1 PLGGERV
8 SVADVRATL
17 ERFGLAAHRA
27 RGQNFLVDP
36 HLAAKLVA
44 RAGVGPGETVLEIGT
59 GLGILTRALAAR
71 AARVVSVE
79 IDAGLVRAVHAEGG
93 LPAHVELHHAD
104 ALELDLAALLPGGGP
119 ARVVASLP
127 YAVASPLLRRLLDLR
142 ARVEG
147 FGVLLQAEVANRL
160 KAGPGSRDY
169 GSLAVLHQL
178 TVKVGRGLPVSP
190 RCFHPVPRVLSTF
203 LTLTPLREPLLA
215 PGELPEVE
223 NLVRAAFR
231 HRRKTVAN
239 SLRAALPRLQG
250 EVLERVLHEQGIDPR
265 ARAESL
271 APREL
276 LGLAR
281 SLRDAGSAPD
291 ALRAP
296 P

>member
-1 PLGGERV
+1 MSATE
-8 SVADVRATL
+8 VRAVL

-36 HLAAKLVA
+36 GLAAKLVA
-44 RAGVGPGETVLEIGT
+44 RAGVRPDETVLEIGT

-71 AARVVSVE
+71 AARVVSLEV
-79 IDAGLVRAVHAEGG
+79 DAGLVRAVRSSGD
-93 LPAHVELHHAD
+93 LPENVELHHVD
-104 ALELDLAALLPGGGP
+104 ALQADLAALVGPRGP

-142 ARVEG
+142 ERLAG
-147 FGVLLQAEVANRL
+147 WGVVVQAEVANRL
-160 KAGPGSRDY
+160 KAEPGSRDY

-178 TVKVGRGLPVSP
+178 TVKVGRGMALSP

-203 LTLTPLREPLLA
+203 LTLTPSSEPPLA
-215 PGELPEVE
+215 PGELPWVE
-223 NLVRAAFR
+223 ELVRAAFR

-250 EVLERVLHEQGIDPR
+250 EVLLRVLHQQGIDPR

-271 APREL
+271 SPGEL
-276 LGLAR
+276 LDLAR
-281 SLRDAGSAPD
+281 ALGDAGRAPD
-291 ALRAP
+291 ALRAAT
-296 P
+296 

>member
-1 PLGGERV
+1 MSAGE
-8 SVADVRATL
+8 VRAL
-17 ERFGLAAHRA
+17 LARHGLAAHRD

-36 HLAAKLVA
+36 ELAAKLVA
-44 RAGVGPGETVLEIGT
+44 RAGVEPGETVLEIGT

-71 AARVVSVE
+71 AARVVSLE
-79 IDAGLVRAVHAEGG
+79 IDAGLVRAVRAEGG
-93 LPAHVELHHAD
+93 LPAHVELLHAD
-104 ALELDLAALLPGGGP
+104 ALEADLGALLGASAP

-142 ARVEG
+142 ERLLG
-147 FGVLLQAEVANRL
+147 WGVLVQAEIANRL

-178 TVKVGRGLPVSP
+178 TVKVGRGLALSP

-203 LTLTPLREPLLA
+203 LTVAPLSEPLLA
-215 PGELPEVE
+215 PGELPWVE
-223 NLVRAAFR
+223 QLVRAAFR
-231 HRRKTVAN
+231 HRRKTIAN
-239 SLRAALPRLQG
+239 SLRAALPRLRG

-276 LGLAR
+276 LAFACGLRA
-281 SLRDAGSAPD
+281 AGGAQD